1 MVNYTYQ
8 VVSGLKGGD
17 NLNGNKLKSIR
28 ILHSFTQEKLA
39 KKVGITPKTYN
50 RKELGI
56 VNFTIFE
63 IIQLASILDLTFEN
77 VNEIFFDNKL
87 TVCISKQ

>member
-8 VVSGLKGGD
+8 VVSKLKGGE
-17 NLNGNKLKSIR
+17 NLNGKMLKSIR
-28 ILHSFTQEKLA
+28 ILHSLTQEGLA
-39 KKVGITPKTYN
+39 KRVGITPKTYN

-56 VNFTIFE
+56 VNFTVFE
-63 IIQLASILDLTFEN
+63 IIQLASILNLNLEN

-87 TVCISKQ
+87 TECIYK